1 LGDPSQ
7 GKVALKQAKSEGF
20 DAFQPVLPA
29 GFDPSSGRG
38 TVPMKPTGSPLV
50 VPHSGIR
57 RGKMA
62 EDTLT
67 TAGIGRHGATRLP
80 SVDVDSFNIELKDDD
95 GFLGDRASKGAFR
108 KILDTLRKP
117 LKKNGDDPLGDK
129 SAEEIG
135 KSTLDQVLVGDDVG
149 AAALV
154 HSAIEE
160 FARELAYVTS
170 RFLKTRA
177 WADTERIVVG
187 GGFRQSRV
195 GELAIARTDILLK
208 AEGLQVDLVPIRFHP
223 DEAGLIGCLHLAPSW
238 IFEAHDSILA
248 VDIGGSNI
256 RCGVVET
263 RWKKAPDLSKAS
275 VWKSELWRHADD
287 EPTREGAVKRL
298 VKMLKGLIAAAD
310 AEGLKLAPFIG
321 IACPGVIN
329 EDGSIEKGAQNLP
342 GNWESSK
349 FNLPASL
356 VEAIPAIG
364 DHDTAVLMHN
374 DGVAQ
379 GLSEVPFMQDV
390 EHWGV
395 LTIGTG
401 LGNARFTNRRK
412 EKDKD
417 RDDKKEKDE
426 KDDKKEKKSK
436 D

>member
-1 LGDPSQ
+1 
-7 GKVALKQAKSEGF
+7 
-20 DAFQPVLPA
+20 
-29 GFDPSSGRG
+29 
-38 TVPMKPTGSPLV
+38 
-50 VPHSGIR
+50 
-57 RGKMA
+57 MA
-62 EDTLT
+62 EDIGT
-67 TAGIGRHGATRLP
+67 TTGIARHGATRLP
-80 SVDVDSFNIELKDDD
+80 LVDVDSFNIELKDDD

-108 KILDTLRKP
+108 EILDTLRKP
-117 LKKNGDDPLGDK
+117 LKKNGDDPLGSK
-129 SAEEIG
+129 SAEAIG
-135 KSTLDQVLVGDDVG
+135 KSGLDEALVGDDIH
-149 AAALV
+149 ASALV
-154 HSAIEE
+154 HGAIEE
-160 FARELAYVTS
+160 FAQELARVTR
-170 RFLKTRA
+170 RFLKTKA

-195 GELAIARTDILLK
+195 GELAIARTDIILK
-208 AEGLQVDLVPIRFHP
+208 AEDFEVDLIPIRYHP

-238 IFEAHDSILA
+238 ILEAHDSILG
-248 VDIGGSNI
+248 VDIGGTNI

-263 RWKKAPDLSKAS
+263 HWKKAPDLSKAS
-275 VWKSELWRHADD
+275 VWQSELWRHADD
-287 EPTREGAVKRL
+287 EPTREGTVKRL

-321 IACPGVIN
+321 VACPGVIN

-349 FNLPASL
+349 FNLPTSL
-356 VEAIPAIG
+356 VEAIPQIG

-390 EHWGV
+390 ERWGV

-412 EKDKD
+412 DKGKSGNDVKDKD
-417 RDDKKEKDE
+417 EKKD
-426 KDDKKEKKSK
+426 KKSK